1 MSAAAVVSL
10 HWSKE
15 PRRASTK
22 LRRLPACDLRRYP
35 AATVSTPAAVPGYP
49 LAVRDYGLFAAFGLL
64 LRTFPYALI
73 RFAILLAFSFAT
85 IIWLLVTIGGLV
97 WFSAHVAPAFGW
109 VWFLFGVLLAGWY
122 WMVSLRYF
130 LHLIECGHVAVLT
143 QLIVHGQIGNG
154 SESMFDYGR
163 RVVTEHFGQVN
174 LLFVMNLL
182 VRGVLNAFHRTLDFI
197 AAALPVPGLGAIT
210 TLLTAVVRAATRY
223 MDKAILSYNLACN
236 ADNPWTGARDGLVY
250 YCQNA
255 RPILKTAA
263 WIVVAELALSVLLW
277 LLLLGPAAAITVMLP
292 PSVRGVG
299 AISVFSAVLLALAA
313 RGAFIKPLFLIM
325 ILVRFHTAI
334 EGQPIRQDWVARL
347 DELSAKFRTL
357 GQKAQAYPRPA
368 PQP

>member
-1 MSAAAVVSL
+1 MLGS
-10 HWSKE
+10 
-15 PRRASTK
+15 
-22 LRRLPACDLRRYP
+22 
-35 AATVSTPAAVPGYP
+35 TVSTPVIVHSYP
-49 LAVRDYGLFAAFGLL
+49 LAVRDCSLFAAFGLL
-64 LRTFPYALI
+64 LRTLPYALI
-73 RFAILLAFSFAT
+73 RFAILLAFSLAT
-85 IIWLLVTIGGLV
+85 IIWLVLTVGGLI

-109 VWFLFGVLLAGWY
+109 IWFLFGVVLAGWY
-122 WMVSLRYF
+122 WMISLRYF

-154 SESMFDYGR
+154 NESMFDYGR

-174 LLFVMNLL
+174 LLFAMNLL
-182 VRGVLNAFHRTLDFI
+182 VRGVLNAFHRTLDWI
-197 AAALPVPGLGAIT
+197 AEALPIPGLGAISN
-210 TLLTAVVRAATRY
+210 LLTAVVRAATRY

-236 ADNPWTGARDGLVY
+236 AANPWTSARDGLVY

-263 WIVVAELALSVLLW
+263 WIVIAEFALSVLLW
-277 LLLLGPAAAITVMLP
+277 LLLLAPTAAITVMLP
-292 PSVRGVG
+292 PSVRGLG
-299 AISVFSAVLLALAA
+299 AISVFSAVLFALAA

-347 DELSAKFRTL
+347 DQLSGKFRSL
-357 GQKAQAYPRPA
+357 EQKAQAYTRPA